1 MNHLYHFSDDP
12 HITCFEPRPSPN
24 PSVKVDGNVVFAVG
38 EHTMVNFLLP
48 RECPR
53 VTFYALPESKPENVA
68 RLLNGSRY
76 VIAIELGWLERVM
89 HGRIH
94 CYTLPADTFTIWDEG
109 AGYYVSYQPVTP
121 LAIRTIDNLLL
132 ELANHYVEIRILP
145 SLWPLFDAVVD
156 SSLQFS
162 MIRMRNAQPRTTD
175 EEKSG

>member
-24 PSVKVDGNVVFAVG
+24 PSVKVDGNVVFAVS

-53 VTFYALPESKPENVA
+53 VTFYALPESKPEDVA
-68 RLLNGSRY
+68 RLLNGSRH
-76 VIAIELGWLERVM
+76 VIAIESVWLERVM

-94 CYTLPADTFTIWDEG
+94 YYTLPAGPFTLWDEG
-109 AGYYVSYQPVTP
+109 AGYYISRRPVTP
-121 LAIRTIDNLLL
+121 LARRTIDNMLL
-132 ELANHYVEIRILP
+132 ELANHDVEIRIVP
-145 SLWPLFDAVVD
+145 SLWPLWDAVVD

-162 MIRMRNAQPRTTD
+162 MIRMRNAQPR
-175 EEKSG
+175 SNNG